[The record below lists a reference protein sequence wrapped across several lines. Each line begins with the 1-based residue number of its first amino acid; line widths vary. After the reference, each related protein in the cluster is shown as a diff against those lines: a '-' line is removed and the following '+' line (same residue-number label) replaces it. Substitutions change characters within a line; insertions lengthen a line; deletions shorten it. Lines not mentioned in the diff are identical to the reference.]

1 MIERLSVTLACVSV
15 AALCSVLAPLAHA
28 ADIYRWVDEKG
39 LTHISDTVPPQY
51 RKNATRIDTSASQVS
66 ESDRALAAE
75 RAAREKAALDSSQPV
90 PAKAPRAGELV
101 PQNRPGASGLD
112 EKRAQ
117 CDEWRRAYAESQSCF
132 SSYGTVS
139 GAVRAEAYQHC
150 TPVSDPSPTCG
161 IPSN

>member
-1 MIERLSVTLACVSV
+1 MIAKLPLMFGCTALAVICSTLA
-15 AALCSVLAPLAHA
+15 PIAHA

-51 RKNATRIDTSASQVS
+51 KKNATRVDTRASQVS
-66 ESDRALAAE
+66 ESDRAQAAE
-75 RAAREKAALDSSQPV
+75 RAAREKAALESRQSA
-90 PAKAPRAGELV
+90 PANAPRAGELV

-117 CDEWRRAYAESQSCF
+117 CEEWRRAYAESQSCF
-132 SSYGTVS
+132 SRYGTVS
-139 GAVRAEAYQHC
+139 GAVRGEAYQRC
-150 TPVSDPSPTCG
+150 TEVADPSPTCG